1 MKIQISS
8 FSRKDG
14 IWQPGSLHFLGWIEA
29 HSGCPLQILSCSQ
42 HKLPH
47 CQSHSF
53 IIYLNPVR
61 HLPLNHLFGAW
72 FLILAIADI
81 LVLIILCCEGY
92 PAVEGG
98 LAVSL
103 GSTYKMPMVCLLQC
117 DNQTQNPGAQ
127 CPLWRKMAPWEP
139 LGLHNE
145 PVPLAAPS
153 PKPLCYQFLDMRIW
167 LVLLVGS
174 PPGVRWQDGIDY
186 HDCHLLQKGSRS
198 GKPIGPILR
207 RRMQKMLWPGTR
219 KSKCNSQ

>member
-1 MKIQISS
+1 MISHPCYCWH
-8 FSRKDG
+8 FGPDN
-14 IWQPGSLHFLGWIEA
+14 SLLWGA
-29 HSGCPLQILSCSQ
+29 IL
-42 HKLPH
+42 H
-47 CQSHSF
+47 
-53 IIYLNPVR
+53 
-61 HLPLNHLFGAW
+61 
-72 FLILAIADI
+72 
-81 LVLIILCCEGY
+81 
-92 PAVEGG
+92 VEGG

-103 GSTYKMPMVCLLQC
+103 GSTYKMPIVCLLQC
-117 DNQTQNPGAQ
+117 DNQTEIQSAQ

-153 PKPLCYQFLDMRIW
+153 LSLSVISFWIW
-167 LVLLVGS
+167 ESDWSCLAQGS

-207 RRMQKMLWPGTR
+207 RRMQKMLCGTR